1 MDNKRKSYL
10 QALLD
15 NSSDLKYA
23 PRQREINW
31 MEEGHDKV
39 MAQIELDYDKE
50 IDSIKKYESQK
61 IAEYNKL
68 YGTKYTTIGELPQ
81 SVREPIQGVV
91 SQRTANAE
99 SKKENAGSSYYNG
112 ILQQYADFEQQRLN
126 ISKKYAQDRET
137 LNKKDTEE
145 AKKAIEELNRAEEK
159 ELEENSVKQRNYI
172 KANSDVL
179 KKAFSGSTIKTKKE
193 LEEVITILANYKAV
207 LGAEN
212 EADALN
218 IGKKLGFT
226 DEETNKI

>member
-1 MDNKRKSYL
+1 MTGVQTCALPIFIVKSYL

-15 NSSDLKYA
+15 DSSDLKYA

-81 SVREPIQGVV
+81 SVREPIQDVV

-112 ILQQYADFEQQRLN
+112 ILQQYDDFEQQRLN

-137 LNKKDTEE
+137 LNKKDTEVSE
-145 AKKAIEELNRAEEK
+145 RTAPSFIVLASSKLPAILVFGLATQLKEK
-159 ELEENSVKQRNYI
+159 LRS
-172 KANSDVL
+172 L
-179 KKAFSGSTIKTKKE
+179 
-193 LEEVITILANYKAV
+193 
-207 LGAEN
+207 
-212 EADALN
+212 
-218 IGKKLGFT
+218 
-226 DEETNKI
+226 